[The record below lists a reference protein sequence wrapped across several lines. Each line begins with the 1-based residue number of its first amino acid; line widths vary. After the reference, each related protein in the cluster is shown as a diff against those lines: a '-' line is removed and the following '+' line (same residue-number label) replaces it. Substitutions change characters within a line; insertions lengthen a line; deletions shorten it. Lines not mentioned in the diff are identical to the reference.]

1 MSKAGKSVI
10 VPWKNPCK
18 LRHEIRDRELGEA
31 DFAVD
36 LNKVI
41 FGVPGG
47 KLPFYCDP
55 VQFFATSY
63 ATANLRDFCRAVL
76 RRLAGEKGGEA
87 IINVSQTFGGGKSHT
102 LATLYYFTTLGEK
115 LPRGD
120 NTVEQIVE
128 HKNLGA

>member
-1 MSKAGKSVI
+1 MSKAAKSVI

-47 KLPFYCDP
+47 RCPFTAIRCSFSRRVTP
-55 VQFFATSY
+55 RQTCAISAVQCSGGS
-63 ATANLRDFCRAVL
+63 RARKAV
-76 RRLAGEKGGEA
+76 RR
-87 IINVSQTFGGGKSHT
+87 SST
-102 LATLYYFTTLGEK
+102 
-115 LPRGD
+115 
-120 NTVEQIVE
+120 
-128 HKNLGA
+128 